1 MPTVRRMKS
10 KLVLMGE
17 GGVGKTSLIRRFV
30 LDEYED
36 SYLHTIGTK
45 VSKIQLSVPY
55 GEDFVVQVD
64 LSIFDIMGQR
74 GFRDM
79 IRETYFH
86 GAQGLMGVCDITRR
100 DSLLALNEW
109 IPAGLEVAGDVPV
122 YILVNKKDLVDRRAI
137 TEGEIRKVAEGYN
150 APYILTCARSAR

>member
-79 IRETYFH
+79 VRETYFH
-86 GAQGLMGVCDITRR
+86 GAQGLMGVWDPTRR
-100 DSLLALNEW
+100 DSLLPLNE
-109 IPAGLEVAGDVPV
+109 G
-122 YILVNKKDLVDRRAI
+122 
-137 TEGEIRKVAEGYN
+137 
-150 APYILTCARSAR
+150 